1 MVCLLRNGQ
10 SRGRF
15 TQELASLVVGLLRTG
30 QSRGRFTKNWT
41 VSW

>member
-1 MVCLLRNGQ
+1 MVGLLRTG
-10 SRGRF
+10 
-15 TQELASLVVGLLRTG
+15 SLMVGLLRTG